1 MVEGWIDPV
10 TIASTSSVATRCQVV
25 VRAGQVTSA
34 GRSAN
39 LTGLEK
45 MSRASG
51 IDVVMLDVSV
61 LVTPIVRLSFAAPAL
76 RDGIIVLAIKVS
88 VKRHVMRSR

>member
-1 MVEGWIDPV
+1 
-10 TIASTSSVATRCQVV
+10 
-25 VRAGQVTSA
+25 
-34 GRSAN
+34 
-39 LTGLEK
+39 